1 MRAALVI
8 LILASLA
15 GTATAQTG
23 RAPPK
28 KTVGAPNGKDVNDA
42 LSTCLAMWDASTHMS
57 RREWARACRRVADRI
72 QNLTV
77 K

>member
-8 LILASLA
+8 LILVSLS
-15 GTATAQTG
+15 GTATAQGTRSSAPKQVG
-23 RAPPK
+23 TPDRASS
-28 KTVGAPNGKDVNDA
+28 TDA
-42 LSTCLAMWDASTHMS
+42 LSSCIAMWDRGTHMS
-57 RREWARACRRVADRI
+57 RQEWRRACRRVADRI

>member
-8 LILASLA
+8 LILASLV
-15 GTATAQTG
+15 GTALAQ
-23 RAPPK
+23 RARSPAPK
-28 KTVGAPNGKDVNDA
+28 QVGTPEGTSTTDA
-42 LSTCLAMWDASTHMS
+42 LSSCVAMWDRGTHMS
-57 RREWARACRRVADRI
+57 RQEWRRACRRVADRI